1 MRPLSALAGTLLLT
15 LGLAACDKPEEKK
28 QEAPEVFVSI
38 ASEQPYRPQQGFNA
52 RIESKS
58 DVNIT
63 AQVSG
68 KLLAIHFKEGDQI
81 SAGDPLFDIDPAP
94 YKAALSRAK
103 AELAKAEANK
113 QSAEKNFER
122 GEKLVKDGYISGSE
136 YDTLE
141 ARMLETAAAVESAKA
156 AVESA
161 QVDLEYTSI
170 KASQDGRVG
179 RARVAVGDVVS
190 PQSGTL
196 TTLVGQ
202 DGMEV
207 VFQLPEKLLMAVTK
221 RDSKITVKDIVVAV
235 TLSDG
240 SEYAHTGTIDYFSNR
255 VDATTGT
262 LEARASLPNPE
273 DQLRPG
279 LYVRAMLR
287 LKEPLQGLMIP
298 QAAVQVDQ
306 RGTYVLAVDDNDSV
320 TRINLI
326 TGERIGENVLVNSG
340 LDVGARVIVRGV
352 QKVRPGTKVT
362 VSEMKPATPESGTD
376 SMPGTTDTGE
386 TNGSTEQ

>member
-15 LGLAACDKPEEKK
+15 LTLAACDKPEDKK
-28 QEAPEVFVSI
+28 EEAPEVFVSI
-38 ASEQPYRPQQGFNA
+38 ANEQPYRPQQGFNA

-58 DVNIT
+58 DVDIT

-113 QSAEKNFER
+113 QSAIKNFER
-122 GEKLVKDGYISGSE
+122 GKKLVADGYISGSE

-141 ARMLETAAAVESAKA
+141 ARMLETSAAVESAKA
-156 AVESA
+156 ALESA

-170 KASQDGRVG
+170 KAPQDGRVG
-179 RARVAVGDVVS
+179 RARPAVGDVVS

-207 VFQLPEKLLMAVTK
+207 VFQLPEKIGYPEFL
-221 RDSKITVKDIVVAV
+221 
-235 TLSDG
+235 
-240 SEYAHTGTIDYFSNR
+240 
-255 VDATTGT
+255 VDK
-262 LEARASLPNPE
+262 LPK
-273 DQLRPG
+273 
-279 LYVRAMLR
+279 M
-287 LKEPLQGLMIP
+287 
-298 QAAVQVDQ
+298 
-306 RGTYVLAVDDNDSV
+306 
-320 TRINLI
+320 
-326 TGERIGENVLVNSG
+326 
-340 LDVGARVIVRGV
+340 
-352 QKVRPGTKVT
+352 
-362 VSEMKPATPESGTD
+362 
-376 SMPGTTDTGE
+376 
-386 TNGSTEQ
+386 